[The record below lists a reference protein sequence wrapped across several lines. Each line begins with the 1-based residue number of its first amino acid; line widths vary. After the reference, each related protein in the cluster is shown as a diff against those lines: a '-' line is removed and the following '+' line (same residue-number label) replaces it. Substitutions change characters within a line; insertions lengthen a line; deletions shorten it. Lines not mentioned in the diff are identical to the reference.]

1 MKNDEADKVLQY
13 ATYTVF
19 YINDCFCNAV
29 VDMKSL
35 MKDEDLHG
43 QKIYQSI
50 YNKAKDNMRACN
62 RLFEGYMDFWAE
74 FNASKDE
81 DVDVALKAFLREFE
95 NVFHRFLD
103 ENVKKYA
110 YVEMLYALYGI
121 CADAVKHIVE
131 RAMKYHK
138 AIARLNRTT
147 IFTVDMKRRVDSL
160 EKHIVRKISNNVSV
174 DFNKEA
180 KLIASLHALTHAL
193 LDVNGY
199 TQHYVNAC
207 AEIDKKNNGE

>member
-1 MKNDEADKVLQY
+1 MKIHEADKVSQY

-19 YINDCFCNAV
+19 YINDCFCNTV
-29 VDMKSL
+29 LDMKPL
-35 MKDEDLHG
+35 MNDESLHG

-50 YNKAKDNMRACN
+50 YNKSKENMRACN
-62 RLFEGYMDFWAE
+62 RLFEGYIDFWAE

-81 DVDVALKAFLREFE
+81 VVDVALRDFLHEFE
-95 NVFHRFLD
+95 NVFHRFLC

-110 YVEMLYALYGI
+110 YVEMLYTLYDI
-121 CADAVKHIVE
+121 CDDAVKHIIE
-131 RAMKYHK
+131 RAMKYNK

-147 IFTVDMKRRVDSL
+147 IFTVDMKRRMESL
-160 EKHIVRKISNNVSV
+160 EKHIVRKISNNVLI

-180 KLIASLHALTHAL
+180 KLIASLHVLTHAL